1 MASLVADEKR
11 GGFDQ
16 DPHLLEVSTLLAENY
31 QTVAESIAD
40 LMLQNQHALLQL
52 ECTEDETSNECVY
65 RWILARGDQFFRRPM
80 TVGEADQYFTLYQSI
95 HTDSCTEVAMKWV
108 ITALLQSPH
117 FLYRTELGR
126 RLDVEQEDHS
136 FVLNAYERANILS
149 YLLWQSMP
157 DETLFA
163 KAQDLSLMQPEIV
176 QSEIQRMMQD
186 DKHQRTIHSFLD
198 QWLGVQQVI
207 EVTRDPIIYA
217 ALYFELREMMLNETR
232 LFFNQLW
239 NEQADFAS
247 LFTTHASWLNQSLA
261 NYYGVGSSWDQAQE
275 VQEINTQLT
284 DQVTTDQYRWT
295 PLPANRMGGLLTHG
309 SLLTI
314 YAHADSSSPI
324 HRGLFVRDRL
334 LCEALPPPPE
344 NLDIELPE
352 HSDDQDTRTLFEE
365 HSSEPVCQGCHQF
378 IDPLGF
384 TFEAYDGIGRW
395 RTEDHGFMIH
405 DEGALI
411 AQDLSSTPLY
421 DVQDLAQHLAQSHTA
436 KRCYVR
442 QWMRF
447 AQGEAEA
454 VQSFGHESDDLR
466 CQIDAMT
473 QLSEELGGSLAS
485 PLEALAVQLATRI
498 RVGEVED
505 VNMIHDEMDGQVPS
519 TAERMA
525 QSQHDL
531 QQVSELTRCQG
542 QGQGQGPSD
551 DLYQTLTAGLTLSM
565 TEDRWQTGFCHYF
578 IVHNPTMEALEWSV
592 SIQVEGTIKSAWGS
606 NRDGDMG
613 LVTFQG
619 VSWNQEV
626 PAGGE
631 IEFGFCADL

>member
-1 MASLVADEKR
+1 
-11 GGFDQ
+11 
-16 DPHLLEVSTLLAENY
+16 
-31 QTVAESIAD
+31 
-40 LMLQNQHALLQL
+40 
-52 ECTEDETSNECVY
+52 
-65 RWILARGDQFFRRPM
+65 
-80 TVGEADQYFTLYQSI
+80 
-95 HTDSCTEVAMKWV
+95 
-108 ITALLQSPH
+108 
-117 FLYRTELGR
+117 
-126 RLDVEQEDHS
+126 
-136 FVLNAYERANILS
+136 
-149 YLLWQSMP
+149 
-157 DETLFA
+157 
-163 KAQDLSLMQPEIV
+163 
-176 QSEIQRMMQD
+176 
-186 DKHQRTIHSFLD
+186 
-198 QWLGVQQVI
+198 

-421 DVQDLAQHLAQSHTA
+421 GVQDLAQHLAQSHTA
-436 KRCYVR
+436 K
-442 QWMRF
+442 
-447 AQGEAEA
+447 
-454 VQSFGHESDDLR
+454 
-466 CQIDAMT
+466 
-473 QLSEELGGSLAS
+473 
-485 PLEALAVQLATRI
+485 
-498 RVGEVED
+498 
-505 VNMIHDEMDGQVPS
+505 
-519 TAERMA
+519 
-525 QSQHDL
+525 
-531 QQVSELTRCQG
+531 
-542 QGQGQGPSD
+542 
-551 DLYQTLTAGLTLSM
+551 
-565 TEDRWQTGFCHYF
+565 
-578 IVHNPTMEALEWSV
+578 
-592 SIQVEGTIKSAWGS
+592 
-606 NRDGDMG
+606 
-613 LVTFQG
+613 
-619 VSWNQEV
+619 
-626 PAGGE
+626 
-631 IEFGFCADL
+631 